1 MKVYI
6 AEPLFTPGERKYA
19 EEIDELVRNL
29 GFDTYLPHRDAGVFE
44 RSKSSSRTFFEND
57 LKELK
62 ECAFVVAILNG
73 TDVDSGTAW
82 EIGYAYAMG
91 KPVYGI
97 LEDTRKPNLDLLN
110 PMIVNSIVKIAL
122 NKYKLKTTLKEIKS
136 INC

>member
-1 MKVYI
+1 MKVYV
-6 AEPLFTPGERKYA
+6 AEPLFTPGERRYA
-19 EEIDELVRNL
+19 EEIDALVRDL
-29 GFDTYLPHRDAGVFE
+29 GFNTYLPHRDAGVFE
-44 RSKSSSRTFFEND
+44 RGKSSSRTFFEND

-82 EIGYAYAMG
+82 EIGYAYAIG

-97 LEDTRKPNLDLLN
+97 LEDTRKPTLDLLN

-122 NKYKLKTTLKEIKS
+122 NKEELETTLKEIKS
-136 INC
+136 IDC

>member
-29 GFDTYLPHRDAGVFE
+29 GFNTYLPHRDAGIFE
-44 RSKSSSRTFFEND
+44 RGKSSSKTFFEND

-122 NKYKLKTTLKEIKS
+122 NKEELMNVIK
-136 INC
+136 NRYWEF

>member
-44 RSKSSSRTFFEND
+44 RGKSSSKTFFEND

-110 PMIVNSIVKIAL
+110 PMIVNSILKIAL
-122 NKYKLKTTLKEIKS
+122 NKEELMNVIK
-136 INC
+136 NRYWEF